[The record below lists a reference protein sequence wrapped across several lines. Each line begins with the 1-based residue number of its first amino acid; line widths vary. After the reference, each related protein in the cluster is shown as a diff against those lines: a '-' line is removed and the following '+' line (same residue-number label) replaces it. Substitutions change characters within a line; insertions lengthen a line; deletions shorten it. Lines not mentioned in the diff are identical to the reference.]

1 MNRGEEEPL
10 EEFLGFSKK
19 EKLAKKVKE
28 IIAMIDKAGGKYGG
42 RSVPDIAKEEFAIAI
57 AKGANPRTA
66 KMSYP
71 QAVDALDLEQAE
83 YRALRTVYGD
93 EKVDSSA
100 DFPVGE
106 IFGTIDPIDDIDW
119 FVFHD
124 EDVAGG
130 DMEPRVA
137 LAARTSDQ
145 PWELCQYF
153 VCDGGT
159 TTFTCPEGTTD
170 AMEGD
175 LRGCCMTT
183 TDGGAAMDIEPTC
196 EGDSSDDGDVYASV
210 RRLGG
215 EVTCLGYVF
224 SYGDD

>member
-1 MNRGEEEPL
+1 MKRLLTLPL
-10 EEFLGFSKK
+10 LLLSLAACGDDGHHPRPDLGSF
-19 EKLAKKVKE
+19 
-28 IIAMIDKAGGKYGG
+28 DGGPDAGTDCPDETPDDTPQTAQDL
-42 RSVPDIAKEEFAIAI
+42 PDI
-57 AKGANPRTA
+57 
-66 KMSYP
+66 
-71 QAVDALDLEQAE
+71 
-83 YRALRTVYGD
+83 
-93 EKVDSSA
+93 DSSA